1 MVDPE
6 QIGQL
11 SNNASAGEYKLR
23 REFLFIYLFILVVF
37 HFDHLLRHMHKEE
50 MELLKCGPT
59 SSSLWQF
66 ITDRY
71 DRKLPH
77 MLIIPFPVCAYAAI
91 NFENGRRLEK

>member
-1 MVDPE
+1 M
-6 QIGQL
+6 
-11 SNNASAGEYKLR
+11 
-23 REFLFIYLFILVVF
+23 
-37 HFDHLLRHMHKEE
+37 
-50 MELLKCGPT
+50 
-59 SSSLWQF
+59 SLPYEGQF